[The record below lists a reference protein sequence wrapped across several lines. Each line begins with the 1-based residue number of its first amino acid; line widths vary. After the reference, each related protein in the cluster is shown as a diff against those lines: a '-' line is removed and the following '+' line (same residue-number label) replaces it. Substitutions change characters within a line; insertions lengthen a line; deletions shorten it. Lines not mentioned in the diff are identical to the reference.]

1 MTMRE
6 LLFEV
11 AQTYDQKA
19 GTKEH
24 VPGQKVLR
32 KVASRTDLGVLDDW
46 EAEGYGGKGTAA
58 LAPWVGVFDPKI
70 NRNPKI
76 GLYLAYI
83 FSTDL
88 KTVTLTLQQGVTDLE
103 EKIRER
109 KVLLSHLERQADR
122 LFKALPAKLAEE
134 WNYRPSFGWQERP
147 EAYEAASVV
156 ARPYDVS
163 NLPTEEQLQQDLRAA
178 ENLLRSAAE
187 ADQALRA
194 EEEGEPALAQPKRKR
209 KAGAAPAIGFKPGN
223 SSAYLVAIAAH
234 EQLKSRKHELLIQDF
249 AAHIAERDYEARNQ
263 HIHPK
268 DLTLHPADAAAG
280 DAGAADSAAADLPEW
295 LVEAKVLRNGDA
307 APAVRAAVGQLK
319 EYSYFLYG
327 EKGLKAPHL
336 IALFSEDIGVYA
348 SYLEAEGIAA
358 IWQTSDGWDGTVT
371 AVAWGMVG

>member
-1 MTMRE
+1 MTMRD
-6 LLFEV
+6 LLSEI
-11 AQTYDQKA
+11 AQKYDQRA

-24 VPGQKVLR
+24 VPGQRVLR
-32 KVASRTDLGVLDDW
+32 KVASRTDLGILDDW

-70 NRNPKI
+70 NRNPKV

-109 KVLLSHLERQADR
+109 KILLSHLERQADR
-122 LFKALPAKLAEE
+122 LFTALPAELAQE
-134 WNYRPSFGWQERP
+134 WNYRPSFGSQERP

-163 NLPTEEQLQQDLRAA
+163 NLPAEDQLQQDLRAA
-178 ENLLRSAAE
+178 ESLLRSADAAE
-187 ADQALRA
+187 KALRA
-194 EEEGEPALAQPKRKR
+194 EEEEAPRPARSKRQR

-223 SSAYLVAIAAH
+223 SSAYLVTIAAH
-234 EQLKSRKHELLIQDF
+234 EQLKNRKHELLIQDF
-249 AAHIAERDYEARNQ
+249 ATHIAERDYEAKNQ
-263 HIHPK
+263 QVHPK
-268 DLTLHPADAAAG
+268 DLTLHR
-280 DAGAADSAAADLPEW
+280 AGAEW

-307 APAVRAAVGQLK
+307 APAVRGAVGQLK

-327 EKGLKAPHL
+327 EKGLEAPRL

-358 IWQTSDGWDGTVT
+358 IWQTSDGWGGTVT
-371 AVAWGMVG
+371 AVAWGMVD

>member
-1 MTMRE
+1 MTMRD
-6 LLFEV
+6 LLFEI
-11 AQTYDQKA
+11 AQKYDQTA
-19 GTKEH
+19 STKEH

-32 KVASRTDLGVLDDW
+32 KVAGRTDLGVLDGW

-58 LAPWVGVFDPKI
+58 HSPWVGVFDPNI
-70 NRNPKI
+70 NRNPKA

-109 KVLLSHLERQADR
+109 RVLLSHLERQADR
-122 LFKALPAKLAEE
+122 LFTALPAKLAEE
-134 WNYRPSFGWQERP
+134 WNYHPSFGSQERP

-156 ARPYDVS
+156 ARPYEIS
-163 NLPTEEQLQQDLRAA
+163 NLPAEEKLQQDLRVA
-178 ENLLRSAAE
+178 ERLLRSAATAE
-187 ADQALRA
+187 EALRA
-194 EEEGEPALAQPKRKR
+194 EDEGEPGPARPKRKR
-209 KAGAAPAIGFKPGN
+209 KAGAAPAVGFKPGN
-223 SSAYLVAIAAH
+223 SSAYRVAIAAH
-234 EQLKSRKHELLIQDF
+234 EQLKSRKHELLIQEF
-249 AAHIAERDYEARNQ
+249 ATHIAERNYKARNQ
-263 HIHPK
+263 NIHPK

-280 DAGAADSAAADLPEW
+280 DAGVADPQEW

-307 APAVRAAVGQLK
+307 AAAVRAAVGQLK

-336 IALFSEDIGVYA
+336 IALFSEDIGVFA

>member
-1 MTMRE
+1 M
-6 LLFEV
+6 
-11 AQTYDQKA
+11 
-19 GTKEH
+19 
-24 VPGQKVLR
+24 
-32 KVASRTDLGVLDDW
+32 ASRTDLGVLEGW
-46 EAEGYGGKGTAA
+46 EAAGYGGKGTAA
-58 LAPWVGVFDPKI
+58 VAPWVGVFDPKI
-70 NRNPKI
+70 NRDPKI

-103 EKIRER
+103 EKIRVR

-122 LFKALPAKLAEE
+122 LFAALPAELAED

-156 ARPYDVS
+156 ARPYDIS
-163 NLPTEEQLQQDLRAA
+163 NLPAEDELQQDLRAA
-178 ENLLRSAAE
+178 ESLLRSAAE
-187 ADQALRA
+187 AEKGMRA
-194 EEEGEPALAQPKRKR
+194 VAEGESDPVQPKRKR
-209 KAGAAPAIGFKPGN
+209 KAGAAPLIGFKPGN

-234 EQLKSRKHELLIQDF
+234 EQLKSRKHELLIKDF
-249 AAHIAERDYEARNQ
+249 ATHIAQRDYEARNQ
-263 HIHPK
+263 KIHPK

-280 DAGAADSAAADLPEW
+280 DAGSVDLQEW
-295 LVEAKVLRNGDA
+295 LVEAKVLRNGNA
-307 APAVRAAVGQLK
+307 ASAVREAVGQLK

-358 IWQTSDGWDGTVT
+358 IWQTSEGWDGTVT
-371 AVAWGMVG
+371 ALAWGMVG